1 MVRSLGIF
9 FFDVSTVCAS
19 KFLILASSFL
29 SHQKIINEFVH
40 IREVILGVSELRGL
54 VAREGVK
61 VEADGLEGGR
71 AGLGRDGRVHG
82 GAVRA
87 VVVGHLALDDDTP
100 ARRKTNENELRNRE
114 TIAVLCASWNKGKA

>member
-1 MVRSLGIF
+1 M
-9 FFDVSTVCAS
+9 
-19 KFLILASSFL
+19 ILASSFL

-40 IREVILGVSELRGL
+40 IRAAILGVSELRGL

-61 VEADGLEGGR
+61 VEANGLEGGR
-71 AGLGRDGRVHG
+71 AGLGRGGRVHG

-100 ARRKTNENELRNRE
+100 G
-114 TIAVLCASWNKGKA
+114 GKKRINFKL